1 MGDIRRV
8 AQVRVCCERV
18 LCALLLCGLTCG
30 WLQLRK
36 GCNHPYL
43 FQGMEV
49 GPPYEEGEHL
59 IENSGK
65 MQALDALLL
74 KLKAAGSRVLI
85 FSQMTRMLD
94 IIQDYCVYRN
104 YTFCRIDGQTV
115 GSDRQEQ
122 IQDFQREGSDKFIFL
137 LSTRAGGQGV
147 NLQTADKVV
156 LYDSDWNPQMDV
168 QAMDRAHRIG
178 QKKQVVVY
186 RFIHEATIEEKV
198 VERALNKLCLDT
210 LLIREG
216 LSSQARR
223 PGQVTGNLTSGERG
237 SKRSRGAAKTGLGK
251 QEMLEMI
258 RFGADNVFRNA
269 STGPPC
275 DSQHLSSGGAHMPGA
290 VDGHQVGAGGV
301 HLDID
306 KLLEEGASRTAQ
318 LHATLLNKAS
328 ALSTLTM
335 SSGKSTSWD
344 RTKDRLYNSSHGLTA
359 HSRNQSDVIV
369 PNSSQGS
376 GVCGDKD
383 SQDMPY
389 YLDLGR
395 RRRTHV
401 SGFYNE
407 DAAFRQ
413 HLRSVIGTD
422 TDATD
427 GDSCFEDKPPEE
439 QLKLPRS
446 LLCPALFDFM
456 LLDIPAVTALYHRKG
471 SAWLEAHGSAV
482 SEDQVR
488 RLHKTLLGCERL
500 PRDIVSPC
508 TTPHTP
514 DKAWGEAEEK
524 ELQVELGVGFVD
536 WTQRDMMSFKT
547 ALLRHGG
554 RNARVLP
561 LQRALPHKK
570 PSEVAR
576 YFDAFWAR
584 GPHLLR
590 SWPTILKQLDE
601 ARRVHA
607 RQVHLLEVLH
617 T

>member
-1 MGDIRRV
+1 
-8 AQVRVCCERV
+8 
-18 LCALLLCGLTCG
+18 
-30 WLQLRK
+30 
-36 GCNHPYL
+36 
-43 FQGMEV
+43 MEV

-59 IENSGK
+59 IDNSGK

-216 LSSQARR
+216 LSSQGRR
-223 PGQVTGNLTSGERG
+223 PGQVTGDLTSGERG
-237 SKRSRGAAKTGLGK
+237 SKRSRAVAKTGLGK

-269 STGPPC
+269 STAC
-275 DSQHLSSGGAHMPGA
+275 DSQHLSSGGAQMPGA
-290 VDGHQVGAGGV
+290 VDGAVDGHRGGASGV
-301 HLDID
+301 RLDLD

-369 PNSSQGS
+369 PSSSQGS
-376 GVCGDKD
+376 GVCADSHI
-383 SQDMPY
+383 SQDMPF

-413 HLRSVIGTD
+413 HLRSVIGKD
-422 TDATD
+422 TDATN
-427 GDSCFEDKPPEE
+427 GDSCFEDNAPEE
-439 QLKLPRS
+439 QMKLPRS
-446 LLCPALFDFM
+446 LLCPALCDFM

-471 SAWLEAHGSAV
+471 IAWLQAHASAV
-482 SEDQVR
+482 SEDEVR
-488 RLHKTLLGCERL
+488 RLHKTSLGHKTSQHKTSLGCERL
-500 PRDIVSPC
+500 ASDMDSPC
-508 TTPHTP
+508 TTPHTA
-514 DKAWGEAEEK
+514 DNAWGEGEEK
-524 ELQVELGVGFVD
+524 ELQVELGLGFAD
-536 WTQRDMMSFKT
+536 WTQRDIMSFKT
-547 ALLRHGG
+547 ALLTHGG
-554 RNARVLP
+554 RTAPVLP

-601 ARRVHA
+601 AQRVHA
-607 RQVHLLEVLH
+607 RQVHLLEVQD